1 MRIVTVNKLKD
12 AVNKKFGEEHSIY
25 KYISD
30 TGIKNIAFKNSRG
43 TVRLVVSSPHLRDFN
58 TENPFIPVREL
69 LSEYHFL
76 EDNGNISSIS
86 RDDLFGF
93 VYII

>member
-1 MRIVTVNKLKD
+1 MRVVTVNKLKD
-12 AVNKKFGEEHSIY
+12 VVDKKFGEEHIIH

-30 TGIKNIAFKNSRG
+30 TGIKNIAFKNNRG
-43 TVRLVVSSPHLRDFN
+43 IVRLVVSSPHLRDFN
-58 TENPFIPVREL
+58 SENPFIPVREL
-69 LSEYHFL
+69 ISDYHFL
-76 EDNGNISSIS
+76 GDNGNTLVIT